1 MQIFKEFETV
11 SNHLLI
17 DMKKFKSWVM
27 QYIKIENVKNYP
39 KLTERDL
46 IFLNDKLK
54 NDILKDSG
62 STSF

>member
-1 MQIFKEFETV
+1 
-11 SNHLLI
+11 
-17 DMKKFKSWVM
+17 MKKFKSWVM

-62 STSF
+62 NTSVLDQTKLSRKDFSN